1 MDSALLLVDMI
12 ITALETFILH
22 VPVTRDGIADSTHSI
37 THWGMPGVMI
47 HTDTG
52 KIGCGFTGT
61 HAHLASDRLITACIE
76 DCYAELLIGEN
87 PLEIDNL
94 WSRMAYNPPLQ
105 WVGRAGI
112 VTMALAAVD
121 IALWDLK
128 AKQAGEPLW
137 KTLGGSEEAGVEV
150 YNTDGGWLNF
160 ELQMLVDDARRL
172 VEEEGYKS
180 IKMKVGKED
189 FSEDLRRV
197 EAVREAVG
205 PGVKLMT
212 DANGRWRMPLA
223 AEVAGRLKD
232 YDVQWIEEPLWHDD
246 VRGHVELARAIE
258 TPVALG
264 EMLYS
269 LAQFKEFI
277 ISGGVHFV
285 QPDATRLGGIT
296 EAWQVSDAAHAAG
309 LPVTP
314 HAGDMAQVQA
324 HLSIAHPGISLLE
337 FIPWIRDCFVEPL
350 RIEGGFLRAPEQP
363 GAGTTL
369 RPGALERF
377 CKPVS

>member
-1 MDSALLLVDMI
+1 M
-12 ITALETFILH
+12 
-22 VPVTRDGIADSTHSI
+22 G
-37 THWGMPGVMI
+37 
-47 HTDTG
+47 
-52 KIGCGFTGT
+52 
-61 HAHLASDRLITACIE
+61 E
-76 DCYAELLIGEN
+76 DPREVGG
-87 PLEIDNL
+87 L
-94 WSRMAYNPPLQ
+94 WSKMAYHPPLH

-112 VTMALAAVD
+112 LTMALAAVD

-128 AKQAGEPLW
+128 AKVSGEPLW
-137 KTLGGSEEAGVEV
+137 KLLGGNEGVEVEV

-160 ELQMLVDDARRL
+160 EQQMLVDDARRM
-172 VEEEGYKS
+172 VEEEGYRS

-189 FSEDLRRV
+189 ASEDLRRV
-197 EAVREAVG
+197 EAVRNAIG
-205 PGVKLMT
+205 PEVSLMT

-223 AEVAGRLKD
+223 VEVAARLRD

-246 VRGHVELARAIE
+246 ISGHVELSRAIE

-277 ISGGVHFV
+277 VSGAVHFV

-296 EAWQVSDAAHAAG
+296 EAWQVSDLAHAAG

-324 HLSIAHPGISLLE
+324 HLSLAHPGISLLE
-337 FIPWIRDCFVEPL
+337 FIPWIKDCFVEPL
-350 RIEGGFLRAPEQP
+350 HIKEGSLRCPEQP

-369 RPGALERF
+369 TALTLESFSRPT
-377 CKPVS
+377 S